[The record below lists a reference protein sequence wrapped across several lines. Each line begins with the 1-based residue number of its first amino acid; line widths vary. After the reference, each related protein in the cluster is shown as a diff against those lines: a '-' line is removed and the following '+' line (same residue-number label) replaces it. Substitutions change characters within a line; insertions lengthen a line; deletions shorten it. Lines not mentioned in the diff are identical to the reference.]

1 MRKGYKEMT
10 YTKRIELETLLKAG
24 YSVIEAARMLNVCE
38 KTVYNELHRGKYTH
52 TKSDLTTQTRYS
64 AQIAQEKRDYNV
76 SARGTI
82 PKVLKDKKLAK
93 AIEEKIVDKGYSPE
107 YFIEKIIYIGY
118 YYIIMRRKGFAL
130 TKGKYM
136 FEYTNKTRDNI
147 QNMILFFTDSL
158 CMLLAYYI
166 SGVLWLIAYRKYS
179 AHDTL
184 SMLRGSFV
192 TVLFAVII
200 TALFVNVSSDFVIRG
215 KFEELKSVLQKSLV
229 FAACVAVYELIRKT
243 SEIPRGVYIFTIL
256 VGGILMYLTRYIV
269 KWYLVARNKSKMH
282 ASRVILVTMKDRAQ
296 LDVKLI
302 NKDEDWIRTV
312 AGIVI
317 VDDNMVGEEFE
328 GINVVANTHTMMR
341 YIKNEV
347 VDEVFIDLDYK
358 LREQIRPMVMELEDM
373 GIMVHLRVEV
383 LDSFKDFDTSLG
395 HLGKIPV
402 ITFANRIFDYKELLV
417 KRCIDIFGGI
427 IGIVIMFIAMIFV
440 APALKLES
448 KGPLFFKQK
457 RVGKNGRYFYIYKF
471 RSMYVDAEDRLKDL
485 MEQNEMSGLMFKMT
499 DDPRITK
506 VGKFIRKTSIDELP
520 QFINVLKGDMS
531 LVGTRPPTV
540 NEFKQYEGHHKR
552 RLSMKPGLTGMWQAY
567 GRNTV
572 QDFEDVVKMD
582 LEYIDNWSIGLDFKI
597 IFKTIL
603 TVFTV
608 GGK

>member
-1 MRKGYKEMT
+1 
-10 YTKRIELETLLKAG
+10 
-24 YSVIEAARMLNVCE
+24 
-38 KTVYNELHRGKYTH
+38 
-52 TKSDLTTQTRYS
+52 
-64 AQIAQEKRDYNV
+64 
-76 SARGTI
+76 
-82 PKVLKDKKLAK
+82 
-93 AIEEKIVDKGYSPE
+93 
-107 YFIEKIIYIGY
+107 
-118 YYIIMRRKGFAL
+118 MRRKGFAL

-147 QNMILFFTDSL
+147 QNMILFFTDSI

-179 AHDTL
+179 VHDTL
-184 SMLRGSFV
+184 SMLRGSLV

-200 TALFVNVSSDFVIRG
+200 TALFVNVNSDFVIRG

-243 SEIPRGVYIFTIL
+243 SEIPRGVYIFTII

-302 NKDEDWIRTV
+302 NKDEDWVRTV

-395 HLGKIPV
+395 HLGRIPV

-417 KRCIDIFGGI
+417 KRCIDVFGGI

-440 APALKLES
+440 APAIKIES